1 VKLRVL
7 IKMVQAGVTIKVM
20 PKGVEVDRVALKGKM
35 EEKINSAYGDVGEI
49 RFEEEPVAFGLVALK
64 FTFIIDEAKGTDM
77 VEDWEVEDASDISVI
92 DFRRALG

>member
-1 VKLRVL
+1 
-7 IKMVQAGVTIKVM
+7 MVQAGVTIKVM
-20 PKGVEVDRVALKGKM
+20 PEGVEVDRAALKVKM
-35 EEKINSAYGDVGEI
+35 EDKINEAYDDVGEI

-77 VEDWEVEDASDISVI
+77 VEDWEVEGASDISVI